1 MKILLSI
8 KPEYAYKIFSGEKKF
23 EYRKIIFKKNIKS
36 VLVYAT
42 KPVGKIIGEF
52 EIEDI
57 IKGNP
62 EQIWELTKEY
72 SGIEKEKFNNYFLNK
87 KNSFAIKIK
96 NPKIYK
102 KVKTLRDYNIN
113 SAPQSFCYI
122 NNR

>member
-1 MKILLSI
+1 MKVLLSI

-23 EYRKIIFKKNIKS
+23 EYRKIIFKKNIKF
-36 VLVYAT
+36 VIVYAT

-57 IKGNP
+57 IKGNS

-72 SGIEKEKFNNYFLNK
+72 AGIEKEKFNNYFLNK
-87 KNSFAIKIK
+87 KNAFAIKIK

-102 KVKTLRDYNIN
+102 KFKMLKDYNLN

-122 NNR
+122 L